1 MKIDGVIVTWYL
13 SVITDFLVKGHTVD
27 LICLG
32 FSKSFDMVS
41 DRKLL
46 VKVDNIGIRTKNVIW
61 VKDWPRETKMDIIRR
76 GHFRMGKGY
85 L

>member
-1 MKIDGVIVTWYL
+1 M
-13 SVITDFLVKGHTVD
+13 ITDFLVKGHTVD

-46 VKVDNIGIRTKNVIW
+46 VKVDNIGIRTKNVI
-61 VKDWPRETKMDIIRR
+61 
-76 GHFRMGKGY
+76 
-85 L
+85 

>member
-1 MKIDGVIVTWYL
+1 MKIDAVITTI
-13 SVITDFLVKGHTVD
+13 SFCDKITDFLVKGHTD

-46 VKVDNIGIRTKNVIW
+46 VKADNIGIRTKNVI
-61 VKDWPRETKMDIIRR
+61 
-76 GHFRMGKGY
+76 
-85 L
+85 